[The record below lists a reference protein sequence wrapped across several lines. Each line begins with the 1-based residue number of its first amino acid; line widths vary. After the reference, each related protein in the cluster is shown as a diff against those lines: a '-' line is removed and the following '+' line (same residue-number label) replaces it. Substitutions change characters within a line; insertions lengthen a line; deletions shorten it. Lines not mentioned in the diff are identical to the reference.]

1 MPSPLAM
8 RGARPQA
15 RPMTTSEND
24 LTESPCPGEWRSRS
38 LARLVAHLS
47 DRYRSPTELCL
58 DALSDLFFR
67 PRWSGKPSEP
77 PYARAIEA
85 FTTLEQQVRAH
96 MALEDNRLI
105 PLVLAIEHPELV
117 SVRRSRAECVEL
129 VTKALDEHQ
138 QIERSIDTLEG
149 GIQLLGKIA
158 LFQPLEQRLVLDDV
172 ATLALLLREQMALED
187 KCLWPRAIELFRA
200 LD

>member
-1 MPSPLAM
+1 MPSPLVI

-15 RPMTTSEND
+15 RPMTTSESD
-24 LTESPCPGEWRSRS
+24 LTESPCPSEWRSRS

-47 DRYRSPTELCL
+47 DQYRSPTELCL

-67 PRWSGKPSEP
+67 PRWTGKPSEP
-77 PYARAIEA
+77 VYERAIEA

-96 MALEDNRLI
+96 LMFEDNRLI

-117 SVRRSRAECVEL
+117 SVRRSRVECEEL
-129 VTKALDEHQ
+129 VAKARDDHRR
-138 QIERSIDTLEG
+138 IERSIDMLEG
-149 GIQLLGKIA
+149 GIRPLAMVA
-158 LFQPLEQRLVLDDV
+158 LFQPLEQRVVLDDV

-200 LD
+200 LE